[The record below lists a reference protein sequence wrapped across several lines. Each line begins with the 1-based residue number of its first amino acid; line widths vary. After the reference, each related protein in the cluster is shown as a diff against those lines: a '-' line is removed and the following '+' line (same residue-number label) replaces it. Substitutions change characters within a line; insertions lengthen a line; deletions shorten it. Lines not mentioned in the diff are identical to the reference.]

1 MRVMRLDDVFVAKLL
16 ALDEQNLDYK
26 SLLEMARPVRE
37 QVDWE
42 EVRDRTAES
51 PYAMTF
57 FTLVEGLDVVQPAAG
72 GNVDRTVRRG
82 AQAARTRTRVSR
94 YSL

>member
-1 MRVMRLDDVFVAKLL
+1 
-16 ALDEQNLDYK
+16 
-26 SLLEMARPVRE
+26 MARPVRE

-57 FTLVEGLDVVQPAAG
+57 FTLVVGPGRCPTAAG